1 VIGMAEI
8 KTIYV
13 DMDDVLCETAQMWLA
28 IAEREFGK
36 TIHYDQLN
44 TFEIGEACGLEAH
57 EIQELIRMAHHPE
70 EMLAMAPISEAI
82 TVLADWARSGHEI
95 AIVTGRPPST
105 YDVSRAWL
113 ARHEVPHH
121 DFVMVDKYGRF
132 PTENTVAITLPEL
145 AERRFSFAVE
155 DSPTMA
161 KFLASEMTVPV
172 ALLDRPWN
180 QMEDHPLITRLS
192 DWRDIAATTPFRR
205 L

>member
-1 VIGMAEI
+1 MFNAE
-8 KTIYV
+8 KPIYV
-13 DMDDVLCETAQMWLA
+13 DMDDVLCETARALLA

-36 TIHYDQLN
+36 TIPFDQLN
-44 TFEIGEACGLEAH
+44 TFEVGEACGLEMR
-57 EIQELIRMAHHPE
+57 EIAELFRLAHHDE
-70 EMLAMAPISEAI
+70 EMLAMEPIAEAI
-82 TVLADWARSGHEI
+82 AVLKQWAQAGREI

-113 ARHEVPHH
+113 ARHGVPHH

-132 PTENTVAITLPEL
+132 STENTVAITLPEL
-145 AERRFSFAVE
+145 AARRFSFAVE

-161 KFLASEMTVPV
+161 KFLANEMKVPV

-180 QMEDHPLITRLS
+180 QMDEHPLITRIA
-192 DWRDIAATTPFRR
+192 DWREIASTLPFGK

>member
-1 VIGMAEI
+1 MAEI

-13 DMDDVLCETAQMWLA
+13 DMDDVLCETARMWLA

-36 TIHYDQLN
+36 IIRYDQLN
-44 TFEIGEACGLEAH
+44 TFEIGEACGLEAD
-57 EIQELIRMAHHPE
+57 EIQELIRLAHHPE
-70 EMLAMAPISEAI
+70 ELLAMAPIGEAVDI
-82 TVLADWARSGHEI
+82 LKRWTAAGHEI

-113 ARHEVPHH
+113 ARHDVPHH

-132 PTENTVAITLPEL
+132 ATENTIAITLQEL
-145 AERRFSFAVE
+145 AAHRFSFAVE
-155 DSPTMA
+155 DSPSMA
-161 KFLASEMTVPV
+161 RFLAMEMNVPV

-192 DWRDIAATTPFRR
+192 DWHEIAASMSLRK